1 MPDNLFPRSSRLSRI
16 AAVLTVSVVLAGCGS
31 ADAPG
36 GGDDAG
42 ATSVTGDTSTS
53 PETPTTVAGADSTSP
68 GSSPTSASGGK
79 SPRLPRSV
87 QDAYERFGTLAP
99 RSLFEKFDSCM
110 PNGVADSSA
119 CSGEEVGQFQFF
131 ANEAKAASTTQL
143 LTELRSA
150 RIVQDDGDVIVGWS
164 TVGTVAIITVVD
176 NANGVVLQQMVS
188 TDEQDPRER
197 IVELGLARN
206 TATSSRQ
213 PLSGGSSPVSTPRSS
228 SSPSVTTS
236 QTTQTTRSSQQ
247 GTSSSTDAT
256 TGDGSTGATTPTGS
270 SDAPSDRVSD

>member
-1 MPDNLFPRSSRLSRI
+1 MPDTPYRSSSRRLRF
-16 AAVLTVSVVLAGCGS
+16 AAALTATVLLAGCG
-31 ADAPG
+31 
-36 GGDDAG
+36 GGDGPEPGQDADPADTTEGMSTASATSTTDSGGSGSPTSTTSGAFAG
-42 ATSVTGDTSTS
+42 ATDR
-53 PETPTTVAGADSTSP
+53 
-68 GSSPTSASGGK
+68 

-164 TVGTVAIITVVD
+164 NVGTVAIITVVD
-176 NANGVVLQQMVS
+176 NANGVVLQQMIS

-197 IVELGLARN
+197 IMELGLARRTATTPPR
-206 TATSSRQ
+206 TATSTR
-213 PLSGGSSPVSTPRSS
+213 PTG
-228 SSPSVTTS
+228 
-236 QTTQTTRSSQQ
+236 QTT
-247 GTSSSTDAT
+247 GT
-256 TGDGSTGATTPTGS
+256 GRPTTPTGTS
-270 SDAPSDRVSD
+270 TTPTDRAKN

>member
-1 MPDNLFPRSSRLSRI
+1 MSDIPSRSSSRRLRF
-16 AAVLTVSVVLAGCGS
+16 AAALTATVLLSGCS
-31 ADAPG
+31 
-36 GGDDAG
+36 GGDGDVGGQDPEAEG
-42 ATSVTGDTSTS
+42 TTEATSTTSATST
-53 PETPTTVAGADSTSP
+53 TGTARDS
-68 GSSPTSASGGK
+68 GSSSSTTAPQTTADTADR

-164 TVGTVAIITVVD
+164 NVGTVAIITVVD
-176 NANGVVLQQMVS
+176 NANGVVLQQMIS

-197 IVELGLARN
+197 IMELGLARRTPTTPQR
-206 TATSSRQ
+206 TATGSSR
-213 PLSGGSSPVSTPRSS
+213 
-228 SSPSVTTS
+228 
-236 QTTQTTRSSQQ
+236 
-247 GTSSSTDAT
+247 SSTTAPPGNPT
-256 TGDGSTGATTPTGS
+256 TPTSGAGGTGATDPSTS
-270 SDAPSDRVSD
+270 SASSTRSTDRSKN

>member
-1 MPDNLFPRSSRLSRI
+1 MT
-16 AAVLTVSVVLAGCGS
+16 ATVLLAGCG
-31 ADAPG
+31 
-36 GGDDAG
+36 GGDGPEPGQDADPADTTEGTSTASATSTTDSGGSGSPTSTTSGASAG
-42 ATSVTGDTSTS
+42 ATDR
-53 PETPTTVAGADSTSP
+53 
-68 GSSPTSASGGK
+68 

-164 TVGTVAIITVVD
+164 NVGTVAIITVVD
-176 NANGVVLQQMVS
+176 NANGVVLQQMIS

-197 IVELGLARN
+197 IMELGLARRTATTPPR
-206 TATSSRQ
+206 TATSTRPTGQ
-213 PLSGGSSPVSTPRSS
+213 PTGTGRPTAP
-228 SSPSVTTS
+228 T
-236 QTTQTTRSSQQ
+236 
-247 GTSSSTDAT
+247 GTS
-256 TGDGSTGATTPTGS
+256 TTPT
-270 SDAPSDRVSD
+270 DRAKN

>member
-1 MPDNLFPRSSRLSRI
+1 MTEGTSTTIEFSTADDTTGHPRSASTTTSE
-16 AAVLTVSVVLAGCGS
+16 TT
-31 ADAPG
+31 
-36 GGDDAG
+36 G
-42 ATSVTGDTSTS
+42 ATG
-53 PETPTTVAGADSTSP
+53 TT
-68 GSSPTSASGGK
+68 GK

-99 RSLFEKFDSCM
+99 RSLFEKFESCM

-164 TVGTVAIITVVD
+164 NVGTVAIITVVD
-176 NANGVVLQQMVS
+176 NANGVVLQQMIS

-197 IVELGLARN
+197 IMELGLARRAATGSPRTV
-206 TATSSRQ
+206 TA
-213 PLSGGSSPVSTPRSS
+213 STS
-228 SSPSVTTS
+228 SSPASPTRQSTGTTTS
-236 QTTQTTRSSQQ
+236 R
-247 GTSSSTDAT
+247 AT
-256 TGDGSTGATTPTGS
+256 N
-270 SDAPSDRVSD
+270 

>member
-1 MPDNLFPRSSRLSRI
+1 MPDTPYRSSSRRLRF
-16 AAVLTVSVVLAGCGS
+16 AAALTATVLLAGCG
-31 ADAPG
+31 
-36 GGDDAG
+36 GGDGPEPGQDADPADTTEGTSTASATSTTDSGGSGSPTSTTSGASAG
-42 ATSVTGDTSTS
+42 ATDR
-53 PETPTTVAGADSTSP
+53 
-68 GSSPTSASGGK
+68 

-164 TVGTVAIITVVD
+164 NVGTVAIITVVD
-176 NANGVVLQQMVS
+176 NANGVVLQQMIS

-197 IVELGLARN
+197 IMELGLARRTATTPPR
-206 TATSSRQ
+206 TATSTR
-213 PLSGGSSPVSTPRSS
+213 PTG
-228 SSPSVTTS
+228 
-236 QTTQTTRSSQQ
+236 QTT
-247 GTSSSTDAT
+247 GT
-256 TGDGSTGATTPTGS
+256 GRPTTPTGTS
-270 SDAPSDRVSD
+270 TTPTDRAKN

>member
-1 MPDNLFPRSSRLSRI
+1 MSTASATSTTDS
-16 AAVLTVSVVLAGCGS
+16 GGS
-31 ADAPG
+31 GSPTSTTSGAS
-36 GGDDAG
+36 AG
-42 ATSVTGDTSTS
+42 ATDR
-53 PETPTTVAGADSTSP
+53 
-68 GSSPTSASGGK
+68 

-164 TVGTVAIITVVD
+164 NVGTVAIITVVD
-176 NANGVVLQQMVS
+176 NANGVVLQQMIS

-197 IVELGLARN
+197 IMELGLARRTATTPPR
-206 TATSSRQ
+206 TATSTR
-213 PLSGGSSPVSTPRSS
+213 PTG
-228 SSPSVTTS
+228 
-236 QTTQTTRSSQQ
+236 QTT
-247 GTSSSTDAT
+247 GT
-256 TGDGSTGATTPTGS
+256 GRPTTPTGTS
-270 SDAPSDRVSD
+270 TTPTDRAKN